1 MVQIGESP
9 SECQFYQSQ
18 GMKKQLLDELEPM
31 VAQGGIILDWH
42 TCDIYP
48 ERWPDLVVVL
58 RCDHTLLWERLE
70 KR

>member
-1 MVQIGESP
+1 MIAE
-9 SECQFYQSQ
+9 
-18 GMKKQLLDELEPM
+18 
-31 VAQGGIILDWH
+31 GGIILDWH

-70 KR
+70 KRYVFEYSSVFLFNEPRTILQEDIL

>member
-1 MVQIGESP
+1 MIAE
-9 SECQFYQSQ
+9 
-18 GMKKQLLDELEPM
+18 
-31 VAQGGIILDWH
+31 GGIILDWH

-70 KR
+70 KRYVFEYPYVFLLNEPFCKRISFEENTGKQ